1 MQRLLRRFLAI
12 ASFAAST
19 VSLAAPCPVGTLA
32 SYIGLGSC
40 EIGTTLFTNFTTL
53 PTLPAGATL
62 IMPSSISVNPFGSAT
77 AVGLTFGLNVTAV
90 DDDLLSSLFGF
101 RVLSG
106 GPLNL
111 TGVTE
116 LLVASATGEGTS
128 IFISDLCRG
137 GLFSTPPTG
146 CMGTS
151 GSLLTLATE
160 FFSDTSESVAFG
172 GVALIDVVAN
182 FIADG
187 GDAGSATITSG
198 TLQFARTAAVVPEPG
213 SLALSLFAFALVAA
227 ITFATHR
234 KSHPKPSSIRS
245 K

>member
-1 MQRLLRRFLAI
+1 MQRQLRRLFAA
-12 ASFAAST
+12 ASFVAST
-19 VSLAAPCPVGTLA
+19 AAFAAPCPVGTLA
-32 SYIGLGSC
+32 SYIGLGTC
-40 EIGTTLFTNFTTL
+40 EIGTTSFANFATL

-62 IMPSSISVNPFGSAT
+62 IMPSSINVNPFSSAA
-77 AVGLTFGLNVTAV
+77 AVGLTFGLNAMAD
-90 DDDLLSSLFGF
+90 DDDLLSSLFRF

-116 LLVASATGEGTS
+116 LLTASATGEGAS

-146 CMGTS
+146 CMGTT
-151 GSLLTLATE
+151 GQLLTLATE

-182 FIADG
+182 FIVDG
-187 GDAGSATITSG
+187 GGGGTATITSG
-198 TLQFARTAAVVPEPG
+198 TLQFARTAAAAVPEPG
-213 SLALSLFAFALVAA
+213 SLALLAFALLAA
-227 ITFATHR
+227 VTFTHR
-234 KSHPKPSSIRS
+234 KAHPKRVSIRTD
-245 K
+245 